1 MKELQDFF
9 SDVNISRIQFLVGWL
24 WGDIPAARNITYY
37 QAYIIKR
44 IVFDNVNRIS
54 ISAYTRYGKSQTIAI
69 AVALYI
75 LLNENKKI
83 KFIGPTDDQ
92 AGIIKDYMSELI
104 IRCRSGILLSIA
116 EIQATGPQRLKAE
129 ASARRLTF
137 TNGCE
142 YRVVTAHGKGFA
154 AMGHGGDL
162 CVPSGTLIKT
172 NKGDLDIKDIVRR
185 NIDCKVLSYNHK
197 NHKLEFKDIVCR
209 FDNGNKDLIKIS
221 HSKGFFQCT
230 PNHPIYVKG
239 KGYIEAKYLRGEE
252 KIYISYGKLNLYDY
266 KMRDLWKRILHKTQP
281 LQKNKRSFL
290 FKGMFFKESK
300 RKFKSSMEWWKK
312 KVNLQK
318 LWEIFLCKTKGIRKK
333 NLLQCKLQSRRYKE
347 KTKKKNKKDLFN
359 LWKTVQSYS
368 CKKRG
373 NVLFHKLFKQKPCKK
388 YEGRR
393 KSCLAGWDTIRGLWQ
408 RVQYRF
414 KKKNKKKISK
424 PMFFMQ
430 GEKYSTSS
438 SYRLQQKKQQR
449 NKFGSFMRKLSFK
462 NKLSSGFLEEVSVK
476 QVEKLNFKKE
486 VYNLEVKDNNNYFA
500 NSVLVHNC
508 IMDEAAMI
516 SKESYAKITRMLGDD
531 PENATLVELFN
542 PWDRDTKAFDHS
554 ISSRFERIQIDWRVG
569 LQEGRTTQEHIDEMR
584 DEITP
589 LEFTV
594 LYESCFPEET
604 EDSLHSLK
612 DIRHA
617 EQLEFN
623 LEEEYNEIIIELQ
636 ALEKKKNTLRENEF
650 LTKKNALMKEKSR
663 FVKIISCDPADKGL
677 DFTVIKWGICK
688 DMMLYEPIG
697 IYSEPKTD
705 PMNLVGRLM
714 DKFREYVGFDK
725 EMGKLNCNCL
735 MELDC
740 IGIGTGPVSRLRER
754 KQEEE
759 IDSLRIISC
768 HNGEAPSDQ
777 PKSKNRK
784 RSAYLNK
791 KAENNFRLQRLFKA
805 RQVALKKLSADPEYD
820 KLSKELSIMKWDLTS
835 NEKKKIIDP
844 DKSPDYND
852 ALVYFIWK
860 DKKSL
865 AYDFL

>member
-1 MKELQDFF
+1 MGNIRGIKVAMPKEFQ
-9 SDVNISRIQFLVGWL
+9 QFLRERTIKQTQVFVKWL
-24 WGDIPAARNITYY
+24 FPKVKAAQNLSYY
-37 QAYIIKR
+37 QAYIVKKIAFSEVKR
-44 IVFDNVNRIS
+44 LN
-54 ISAYTRYGKSQTIAI
+54 ISAYTRYGKSQTVAI
-69 AVALYI
+69 AVAIYLMI
-75 LLNENKKI
+75 NEGKKV

-104 IRCRSGILLSIA
+104 LGSKDNILLNMA
-116 EIQATGPQRLKAE
+116 EITAKGPDRLKAE
-129 ASARRLTF
+129 ASQKRMTF

-162 CVPSGTLIKT
+162 I
-172 NKGDLDIKDIVRR
+172 
-185 NIDCKVLSYNHK
+185 
-197 NHKLEFKDIVCR
+197 
-209 FDNGNKDLIKIS
+209 
-221 HSKGFFQCT
+221 
-230 PNHPIYVKG
+230 
-239 KGYIEAKYLRGEE
+239 
-252 KIYISYGKLNLYDY
+252 
-266 KMRDLWKRILHKTQP
+266 
-281 LQKNKRSFL
+281 
-290 FKGMFFKESK
+290 
-300 RKFKSSMEWWKK
+300 
-312 KVNLQK
+312 
-318 LWEIFLCKTKGIRKK
+318 
-333 NLLQCKLQSRRYKE
+333 
-347 KTKKKNKKDLFN
+347 
-359 LWKTVQSYS
+359 
-368 CKKRG
+368 
-373 NVLFHKLFKQKPCKK
+373 
-388 YEGRR
+388 
-393 KSCLAGWDTIRGLWQ
+393 
-408 RVQYRF
+408 
-414 KKKNKKKISK
+414 
-424 PMFFMQ
+424 
-430 GEKYSTSS
+430 
-438 SYRLQQKKQQR
+438 
-449 NKFGSFMRKLSFK
+449 
-462 NKLSSGFLEEVSVK
+462 
-476 QVEKLNFKKE
+476 
-486 VYNLEVKDNNNYFA
+486 
-500 NSVLVHNC
+500 

-735 MELDC
+735 MQVDC